1 MSILYQNLLADL
13 SPSNI
18 LNCLTINIIEKN
30 ELIHDLLK
38 NDHVDLIVEKLF
50 PVIFRQPRDELDL
63 PNSVQFW
70 YIFELTEIL
79 FFPMYDLSS
88 ITKFLNY
95 LYGKAKHLF
104 QADVNLFWLWKT
116 KIYST
121 ECDRPEFYLKLS
133 NETVC
138 HQIEID
144 EPQIFILKNRT
155 DDSFFYD
162 VVRNDAVKLF
172 STFFE
177 PEMLTVE
184 ILAKNS
190 SSKIL
195 ALLLEWMISK
205 NREIIS
211 IFDELVNG
219 WLYYACAKITYD
231 DPLKFLSTYINYLG
245 TFLSENEIADKLK
258 TKVETK
264 INKCYYRRDIQSF
277 LKKVSIKSP
286 SCVEGGVWSKI
297 LN

>member
-144 EPQIFILKNRT
+144 EP
-155 DDSFFYD
+155 
-162 VVRNDAVKLF
+162 
-172 STFFE
+172 
-177 PEMLTVE
+177 
-184 ILAKNS
+184 
-190 SSKIL
+190 
-195 ALLLEWMISK
+195 
-205 NREIIS
+205 
-211 IFDELVNG
+211 
-219 WLYYACAKITYD
+219 
-231 DPLKFLSTYINYLG
+231 
-245 TFLSENEIADKLK
+245 
-258 TKVETK
+258 
-264 INKCYYRRDIQSF
+264 
-277 LKKVSIKSP
+277 
-286 SCVEGGVWSKI
+286 
-297 LN
+297 